1 MKKLFLSLLAAT
13 AVLTPGIA
21 KADIHDDHNELWNT
35 LQDIG
40 VITVVNHLTHCNK
53 HKGMD
58 GIYYPYAGMLV
69 VCQDKMVSGSNKQY
83 KWTENDYNTL
93 RHEAH
98 HVIQDCAVGQ
108 LADGRTDTMFT
119 GKDLTKFLS
128 MSPSYD
134 KERLAQLR
142 SRLKAKGLH
151 EQTIME
157 ELEAYVV
164 SEDIKAT
171 SITRK
176 LRQFCL
182 GS

>member
-35 LQDIG
+35 LQDLG
-40 VITVVNHLTHCNK
+40 VVTLVNHLNHCNDRK
-53 HKGMD
+53 KMD
-58 GIYYPYAGMLV
+58 GIYYPYSGMLV
-69 VCQDKMVSGSNKQY
+69 ICQDKMIPGSNKQY

-98 HVIQDCAVGQ
+98 HVIQDCANGYI
-108 LADGRTDTMFT
+108 ADGRTSTMFT
-119 GKDLTKFLS
+119 DEDLTKFLA

-164 SEDIKAT
+164 SEDIKAP